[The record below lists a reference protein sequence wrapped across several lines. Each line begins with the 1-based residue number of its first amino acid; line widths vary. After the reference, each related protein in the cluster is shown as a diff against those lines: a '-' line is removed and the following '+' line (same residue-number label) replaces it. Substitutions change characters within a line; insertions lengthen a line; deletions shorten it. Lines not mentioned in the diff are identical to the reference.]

1 MNARILVLAVILV
14 VAPTLSFRFASAQT
28 SQSPQKHFRL
38 QIRSTNGVSI
48 RVRGAVWMDGTNTN
62 VTVVDQQTPF
72 DMETLGTVVNGI
84 LKVDGRDPI
93 HVQVTDEA
101 TGTQTLSADGHAII
115 VGQGLAPNSGWAFIR
130 TER

>member
-1 MNARILVLAVILV
+1 
-14 VAPTLSFRFASAQT
+14 
-28 SQSPQKHFRL
+28 
-38 QIRSTNGVSI
+38 
-48 RVRGAVWMDGTNTN
+48 MDGTNTN

-72 DMETLGTVVNGI
+72 DLETLGTVVNGI

-93 HVQVTDEA
+93 RVQVTDEA
-101 TGTQTLSADGHAII
+101 TGTQTLSAEGHAII